1 MPWSA
6 ILYAGQLFI
15 INVVYTMGTKHALAT
30 SCPVFVRA
38 TLHGEWT
45 RARRRPYGP
54 VYINLLGPCL
64 RLTRLS
70 EPVYNAATDSSVYAA
85 SDVAVIFVV
94 RLSRPGLHQHTGPH
108 LSA

>member
-1 MPWSA
+1 
-6 ILYAGQLFI
+6 
-15 INVVYTMGTKHALAT
+15 MGTGHALAT

-64 RLTRLS
+64 RLTSPS
-70 EPVYNAATDSSVYAA
+70 EPVYNAAADSSVGAA
-85 SDVAVIFVV
+85 TDDAVVLAI
-94 RLSRPGLHQHTGPH
+94 RLSRLGLHQHTRPH
-108 LSA
+108 MSA